1 MKKVLFFGD
10 SITDA
15 QRNRE
20 NDGFLGSGY
29 VTVIAGNIGCE
40 YPGQYEFIN
49 RGISGNRIVD
59 LYERIKIDCL
69 NLKPDILTIFIGVN
83 DVLHE
88 AAHKNGVENE
98 KFYKIYKM
106 LLEEIKEELPDVK
119 IILIEPFVYEDP
131 ETEYALS
138 FILSEV
144 PKRAEMVRKLAK
156 EFDIPCILI
165 KDALDKKISEAN
177 QKYYIKDGVHP
188 TTMGHGIIAK
198 EWERVFKKYENL

>member
-15 QRNRE
+15 QRNRD
-20 NDGFLGSGY
+20 NDCFLGNGY
-29 VTVIAGNIGCE
+29 VTIASGNIGCE

-59 LYERIKIDCL
+59 LYERIKIDCI
-69 NLKPDILTIFIGVN
+69 NIKPDILTIFIGVN

-88 AAHKNGVENE
+88 AAHNNGVSNE

-119 IILIEPFVYEDP
+119 IILVEPFVYKDP

-165 KDALDKKISEAN
+165 KDVLDKKISEAN
-177 QKYYIKDGVHP
+177 QKYYIRDGVHP

-198 EWERVFKKYENL
+198 EWERVFKSYENL

>member
-15 QRNRE
+15 LRQRD
-20 NDGFLGSGY
+20 NDYFLGNGY
-29 VTVIAGNIGCE
+29 VTIASGNIGYE

-59 LYERIKIDCL
+59 LYERIKVDCI
-69 NLKPDILTIFIGVN
+69 NLKPDIITIFIGVN

-88 AAHKNGVENE
+88 AAHKNGVSSE

-119 IILIEPFVYEDP
+119 IILIEPFVYKDP

-144 PKRAEMVRKLAK
+144 PKRAEMVRKLSR
-156 EFDIPCILI
+156 EFDVPCILI
-165 KDALDKKISEAN
+165 KDALDKKIREAN
-177 QKYYIKDGVHP
+177 QKYYIRDGVHP
-188 TTMGHGIIAK
+188 TVMGHGIIAK
-198 EWERVFKKYENL
+198 EWERVFKEYENL

>member
-1 MKKVLFFGD
+1 MKKLLFFGD

-15 QRNRE
+15 QRNR
-20 NDGFLGSGY
+20 DIDYFLGNGY
-29 VTVIAGNIGCE
+29 VTIIAGNIGYE

-69 NLKPDILTIFIGVN
+69 NHKPDYITIFVGVN

-88 AAHKNGVENE
+88 AAHKNGVGNE

-106 LLEEIKEELPDVK
+106 LLEEILEELPNVK
-119 IILIEPFVYEDP
+119 IILIEPFVYKDP

-156 EFDIPCILI
+156 EFDIPCISI
-165 KDALDKKISEAN
+165 KEKLDEKISKAN
-177 QKYYIKDGVHP
+177 QKYYVKDGVHP

-198 EWERVFKKYENL
+198 EWERVFKNYENL

>member
-1 MKKVLFFGD
+1 MKKILFFGD

-15 QRNRE
+15 RRQME
-20 NDGFLGSGY
+20 DDYFLGNGY
-29 VTVIAGNIGCE
+29 VTILAGNIGYE

-88 AAHKNGVENE
+88 AALKNGVGNE

-106 LLEEIKEELPDVK
+106 LLEEILEELPDVK
-119 IILIEPFVYEDP
+119 IVLIEPFVYKDP

-138 FILSEV
+138 YILSEV

-156 EFDIPCILI
+156 EFCIPCISV
-165 KDALDKKISEAN
+165 KEAFDEKISKSN
-177 QKYYIKDGVHP
+177 QKYYVRDGVHP
-188 TTMGHGIIAK
+188 TAMGHGIIAK